1 MNTATKFMQQRRL
14 QNIKVFLGGTIDAE
28 WRQQF
33 ITMLSSNVSYFN
45 PIVDNWTEA
54 DKLNEEYAK
63 LTCNVHLY
71 YITSNMSGVYSIAEA
86 IDSANRNN
94 IITIFQVNPEGFDES
109 QINSF
114 KATCDLIRKQNAYAI
129 LNKDLAY
136 AANIINNLAK

>member
-1 MNTATKFMQQRRL
+1 L
-14 QNIKVFLGGTIDAE
+14 QLIKVFLGGTINSD
-28 WRQQF
+28 WRMHF
-33 ITMLSSNVSYFN
+33 VVMLNSNVKTFN
-45 PIVDNWTEA
+45 PVKQNWTEA
-54 DKLNEEYAK
+54 DKLNEEHEK

-94 IITIFQVNPEGFDES
+94 IITIFQVNPEGFNES

>member
-1 MNTATKFMQQRRL
+1 MQSATFFMQQKRL
-14 QNIKVFLGGTIDAE
+14 QLIKVFLGGTINSD
-28 WRQQF
+28 WRTHF
-33 ITMLSSNVSYFN
+33 VDMLNSNVKTFN
-45 PIVDNWTEA
+45 PVKQNWTDA
-54 DKLNEEYAK
+54 DKLNEEHEK

-71 YITSNMSGVYSIAEA
+71 YIASNMSGVYSIAEA